1 MTKVVHIVI
10 VKFKPEVTEEVKQ
23 QAIRDVIALKE
34 VIPEIIN
41 CSAGT
46 TYTDRS
52 KGYEH
57 GWVVELEKEEHLPLY
72 AEHPSHLDFV
82 KQYKPL
88 FADLIALDY
97 VY

>member
-23 QAIRDVIALKE
+23 ETIRAVIALKND
-34 VIPEIIN
+34 IPEIIS

-46 TYTDRS
+46 TFTDRS
-52 KGYEH
+52 KGFEH

-82 KQYKPL
+82 KEHKPL